1 MEESTAE
8 ESAAGP
14 ILVIDDERHV
24 RMATKQSIELAGF
37 EVTCMDSA
45 ETALR
50 SLSRSWPG
58 VVISDIKMPGL
69 DGLAFLKRA
78 QSIDPDIPIVLV
90 TGHGDVPMA
99 VGAMRDGA
107 YDFIEKPY
115 DSDLLVDV
123 VTRAF
128 EKRRLVLENRALRR
142 ELDAHKGLASR
153 LVGRSPGMIKLRG
166 EIEAVAQIA
175 ADVLILGETGTGK
188 ELVARCLH
196 EFSERRSGN
205 FVAINCGAVPENI
218 IESELFG
225 HEPGAFTGATA
236 RRIGK
241 FEHASGGT
249 LFLDEVESMPMDL
262 QVKLL
267 RVIQERAVERLGSNK
282 VLPLDLRV
290 IAATKVDL
298 RQASTEGSFREDL
311 YYRLNVVNCAI
322 PALRDRLEDIPLLF
336 QHFVTQASRRYRKVA
351 PTLSQEAAA
360 TLLDHSWPG
369 NVRELQNAAERYAL
383 GLGIGLEPDN
393 AGAGDAMAVAR
404 VPLSEQIDAFES
416 SLIRRELI
424 KQRGNVTATYEA
436 LGLPRK
442 TLYDKMKRH
451 GIRRDD
457 LID

>member
-1 MEESTAE
+1 MSKSEDDNP
-8 ESAAGP
+8 GP

-37 EVTCMDSA
+37 KVICMDSA
-45 ETALR
+45 ESALR
-50 SLSRSWPG
+50 ELSRTWTG
-58 VVISDIKMPGL
+58 AVVSDIKMPGM
-69 DGLAFLKRA
+69 DGLSFLKRA
-78 QSIDPDIPIVLV
+78 QGIDPDIPIVLV
-90 TGHGDVPMA
+90 TGHGDIPMA

-123 VTRAF
+123 VSRAY
-128 EKRRLVLENRALRR
+128 EKRRLVLENRELRQ

-153 LVGRSPGMIKLRG
+153 LIGRSPAMVQLRQ
-166 EIEAVAQIA
+166 AVDTIAQVS

-196 EFSERRSGN
+196 EFGDRSSGN
-205 FVAINCGAVPENI
+205 FVAINCSAVPENI

-225 HEPGAFTGATA
+225 HEPGAFTGATS

-249 LFLDEVESMPMDL
+249 LFLDEVESMPQDL

-267 RVIQERAVERLGSNK
+267 RVIQERSLERVGSNK
-282 VLPLDLRV
+282 TLPLDLRV
-290 IAATKVDL
+290 IAATKIDL
-298 RQASTEGSFREDL
+298 RKASTEGIFREDL
-311 YYRLNVVNCAI
+311 YYRLNVVNCSI
-322 PALRDRLEDIPLLF
+322 PALRERIEDIPLLF
-336 QHFVTQASRRYRKVA
+336 QHFVTQSSRRYRRSPPA
-351 PTLSQEAAA
+351 GFQEVFS

-369 NVRELQNAAERYAL
+369 NVRELQNAAERFTL
-383 GLGIGLEPDN
+383 GLGIGLEPD
-393 AGAGDAMAVAR
+393 GQVESYVSVAR

-436 LGLPRK
+436 LGVPRK

>member
-1 MEESTAE
+1 MQIDEEPV
-8 ESAAGP
+8 GP

-50 SLSRSWPG
+50 TLSRHWPG
-58 VVISDIKMPGL
+58 VVVSDIKMPGM
-69 DGLAFLKRA
+69 DGLAFLKQA
-78 QSIDPDIPIVLV
+78 QTVDPDIPIVLV

-123 VTRAF
+123 VTRAY
-128 EKRRLVLENRALRR
+128 EKRRLILENRELRA
-142 ELDAHKGLASR
+142 ELEAHKGLASR
-153 LVGRSPGMIKLRG
+153 LVGRSPGMIKLRS

-196 EFSERRSGN
+196 DFSDRRAGN

-225 HEPGAFTGATA
+225 HEPGAFTGATG

-249 LFLDEVESMPMDL
+249 LFLDEVESMPLDL

-267 RVIQERAVERLGSNK
+267 RVVQERAIERLGSNK
-282 VLPLDLRV
+282 VIPLDLRV

-298 RQASTEGSFREDL
+298 RAASSEGTFREDL
-311 YYRLNVVNCAI
+311 YYRLNVVHCAI
-322 PALRDRLEDIPLLF
+322 PALRERLEDIPMLF
-336 QHFVTQASRRYRKVA
+336 QHFAAQASRRYRRAA
-351 PTLSQEAAA
+351 PALTQETAAQ
-360 TLLDHSWPG
+360 LLDHSWPG
-369 NVRELQNAAERYAL
+369 NVRELQNAAERFAL
-383 GLGIGLEPDN
+383 GMGIGLEPDGAN
-393 AGAGDAMAVAR
+393 AGEEVAVAR

>member
-1 MEESTAE
+1 MIVTSMDEQPL
-8 ESAAGP
+8 GP

-45 ETALR
+45 EAALR
-50 SLSRSWPG
+50 NLTLTWPG
-58 VVISDIKMPGL
+58 VVVSDIKMPGM
-69 DGLAFLKRA
+69 DGLAFLKQA
-78 QSIDPDIPIVLV
+78 QAIDPDIPIVLV

-99 VGAMRDGA
+99 VSAMRDGA

-115 DSDLLVDV
+115 DSDMLVDV
-123 VTRAF
+123 VTRAY
-128 EKRRLVLENRALRR
+128 EKRRLVLENRELRR

-153 LVGRSPGMIKLRG
+153 LIGRSSGMIKLRS
-166 EIEAVAQIA
+166 EIEAIAQIA
-175 ADVLILGETGTGK
+175 ADVLVLGETGTGK

-196 EFSERRSGN
+196 EFSDRRSGN

-249 LFLDEVESMPMDL
+249 LFLDEVESMPLEL

-267 RVIQERAVERLGSNK
+267 RVIQERAIERLGSNK
-282 VLPLDLRV
+282 VIPLDLRV

-298 RQASTEGSFREDL
+298 RAASSEGTFREDL
-311 YYRLNVVNCAI
+311 YYRLNVVHCNI
-322 PALRDRLEDIPLLF
+322 PALRERLEDIPLLF
-336 QHFVTQASRRYRKVA
+336 QHFAAQAGRRYRRAA
-351 PTLSQEAAA
+351 PPLSQEIAAK
-360 TLLDHSWPG
+360 LLDHSWPG
-369 NVRELQNAAERYAL
+369 NVRELQNAAERFAL
-383 GLGIGLEPDN
+383 GMGIGLEP
-393 AGAGDAMAVAR
+393 AGANADEGIAVAR
-404 VPLSEQIDAFES
+404 VPLAEQIDAFES

-424 KQRGNVTATYEA
+424 KQRGNVTATYES

>member
-1 MEESTAE
+1 MDEKPT
-8 ESAAGP
+8 GP

-45 ETALR
+45 EAALR
-50 SLSRSWPG
+50 GLTRSWPG
-58 VVISDIKMPGL
+58 VVISDIKMPGM
-69 DGLAFLKRA
+69 DGLAFLKLA
-78 QSIDPDIPIVLV
+78 QAVDPDIPIVLV

-99 VGAMRDGA
+99 VSAMRDGA

-115 DSDLLVDV
+115 DSDMLVDV

-128 EKRRLVLENRALRR
+128 EKRRLVLENRELRR
-142 ELDAHKGLASR
+142 ELEAHKGLASR
-153 LVGRSPGMIKLRG
+153 LIGRSPGMIKLRG
-166 EIEAVAQIA
+166 EIEAVAQIT

-196 EFSERRSGN
+196 EFSDRSDGN

-267 RVIQERAVERLGSNK
+267 RVIQERAIERLGSNK
-282 VLPLDLRV
+282 VLPLDMRV

-298 RQASTEGSFREDL
+298 RSASSDGNFREDL

-322 PALRDRLEDIPLLF
+322 PALRERLEDIPLLF
-336 QHFVTQASRRYRKVA
+336 QHFVTQASRRYRRAA
-351 PTLSQEAAA
+351 PALSQETAAK
-360 TLLDHSWPG
+360 LLDHDWPG

-383 GLGIGLEPDN
+383 GMGIGFESDSRE
-393 AGAGDAMAVAR
+393 AGDGIAVAR

>member
-1 MEESTAE
+1 MEAE
-8 ESAAGP
+8 EQVTGP
-14 ILVIDDERHV
+14 VLVIDDERHV

-37 EVTCMDSA
+37 DVTCAESA
-45 ETALR
+45 ENALR
-50 SLSRSWPG
+50 NLSRNWPG
-58 VVISDIKMPGL
+58 VVISDIKMPGM

-78 QSIDPDIPIVLV
+78 QQIDSEIPIVLV

-99 VGAMRDGA
+99 VAAMRDGA

-123 VTRAF
+123 VTRAC
-128 EKRRLVLENRALRR
+128 EKRRLVLENRALRQ
-142 ELDAHKGLASR
+142 ELEAHKGLASQ
-153 LVGRSPGMIKLRG
+153 LIGRSPGMMALRR
-166 EIEAVAQIA
+166 EIEAFAQIS

-196 EFSERRSGN
+196 DFSDRRSGN
-205 FVAINCGAVPENI
+205 FVAINCGAVPETI

-225 HEPGAFTGATA
+225 HEAGAFTGAA
-236 RRIGK
+236 SRRIGK

-249 LFLDEVESMPMDL
+249 LFLDEVESMPLDL

-267 RVIQERAVERLGSNK
+267 RVIQERSIERLGSNK
-282 VLPLDLRV
+282 VLPLDLRI
-290 IAATKVDL
+290 IAATKTDL
-298 RQASTEGSFREDL
+298 RKASSEGSFREDL
-311 YYRLNVVNCAI
+311 YYRLNVVKCSV
-322 PALRDRLEDIPLLF
+322 PALKDRMEDIPLLF
-336 QHFVTQASRRYRKVA
+336 QHFITRASRRYRCETTEA
-351 PTLSQEAAA
+351 SQETLAA
-360 TLLDHSWPG
+360 LLAHAWPG

-383 GLGIGLEPDN
+383 GLGIGLDAE
-393 AGAGDAMAVAR
+393 GDGDSEGVSVPR
-404 VPLSEQIDAFES
+404 VPLSQQIDALES

>member
-1 MEESTAE
+1 MTEPRETTT
-8 ESAAGP
+8 GP

-37 EVTCMDSA
+37 EVLCMDTA
-45 ETALR
+45 EAAIR
-50 SLSRSWPG
+50 CLSRGWPG
-58 VVISDIKMPGL
+58 VVVSDIKMPGM
-69 DGLAFLKRA
+69 DGLAFLKQA
-78 QSIDPDIPIVLV
+78 QVIDPEIPIVLV

-99 VGAMRDGA
+99 VSAMRDGA

-115 DSDLLVDV
+115 DSDMLIDV
-123 VTRAF
+123 VARAY
-128 EKRRLVLENRALRR
+128 EKRRLVLENRALRQ
-142 ELDAHKGLASR
+142 ELDAHRGLASR
-153 LVGRSPGMIKLRG
+153 LIGRSSGMTALRQ
-166 EIEAVAQIA
+166 EIEAIAQIS

-196 EFSERRSGN
+196 EFSERSAEN

-225 HEPGAFTGATA
+225 HEQGAFTGATA

-249 LFLDEVESMPMDL
+249 LFLDEVESMPMEL

-267 RVIQERAVERLGSNK
+267 RVIQERTVERLGSNK
-282 VLPLDLRV
+282 TIPLDLRI
-290 IAATKVDL
+290 IAATKTDL
-298 RQASTEGSFREDL
+298 RQASTDGKFREDL
-311 YYRLNVVNCAI
+311 YYRLNVVKCAI
-322 PALRDRLEDIPLLF
+322 PALKDRFEDIPLLF
-336 QHFVTQASRRYRKVA
+336 QHFISRASRRYRRTA
-351 PTLSQEAAA
+351 PEVSQDTVTA
-360 TLLDHSWPG
+360 LLAHHWPG

-383 GLGIGLEPDN
+383 GLGIGLEAHVAPGTADY
-393 AGAGDAMAVAR
+393 AVAR
-404 VPLSEQIDAFES
+404 VALSEQIDALES

-436 LGLPRK
+436 LGVPRK

>member
-1 MEESTAE
+1 MIEAQDATI
-8 ESAAGP
+8 GP

-37 EVTCMDSA
+37 EVLCMDTA
-45 ETALR
+45 EAAIR
-50 SLSRSWPG
+50 GLSRGWPG
-58 VVISDIKMPGL
+58 VVVSDIKMPGM
-69 DGLAFLKRA
+69 DGLAFLKQA
-78 QSIDPDIPIVLV
+78 QVIDPEIPIVLV

-99 VGAMRDGA
+99 VSAMRDGA

-115 DSDLLVDV
+115 DSDMLIDV
-123 VTRAF
+123 VARAY
-128 EKRRLVLENRALRR
+128 EKRRLVLENRALRQ

-153 LVGRSPGMIKLRG
+153 LIGRSSGMTALRQ
-166 EIEAVAQIA
+166 EIEAIAQIS

-196 EFSERRSGN
+196 EFSERSAGN

-225 HEPGAFTGATA
+225 HEQGAFTGATA

-249 LFLDEVESMPMDL
+249 LFLDEVESMPMEL

-282 VLPLDLRV
+282 TIPLDLRI
-290 IAATKVDL
+290 IAATKTDL
-298 RQASTEGSFREDL
+298 RQASTDGKFREDL
-311 YYRLNVVNCAI
+311 YYRLNVVKCAI
-322 PALRDRLEDIPLLF
+322 PALKDRFEDIPLLF
-336 QHFVTQASRRYRKVA
+336 QHFISRASRRYRRTAPEVSQDTVA
-351 PTLSQEAAA
+351 A
-360 TLLDHSWPG
+360 LLAHNWPG

-383 GLGIGLEPDN
+383 GLGIGLEAHAAP
-393 AGAGDAMAVAR
+393 GASDYAVAR
-404 VPLSEQIDAFES
+404 VTLSEQIDALES
-416 SLIRRELI
+416 SLIRREII

-436 LGLPRK
+436 LGVPRK